1 MQKISLILIILFL
14 STFVMKAQEEI
25 VKKIRQ
31 DYLDYNKKL
40 EHLESGES
48 LYITAPF
55 KIKTTQIR
63 PALGPVNIE
72 IAYYFDE
79 ETKVLDAENPDNMN
93 TTGTLRKLIYT
104 ESMPSFTDY
113 REIFFDNKGNLLF
126 YFSKLTGNTCGEKR
140 MYFNVSKLIKIK
152 FNPLDTKE
160 CPEEDG
166 GYQLPD
172 FTRYTGKFTKE
183 DLDWEKWILKYA
195 GYHKKSF
202 QNLFES
208 LQ

>member
-1 MQKISLILIILFL
+1 
-14 STFVMKAQEEI
+14 MKAQEEI

-40 EHLESGES
+40 ELLESGES
-48 LYITAPF
+48 SYITAPF

-79 ETKVLDAENPDNMN
+79 ETSVLDTENPDNIN

-126 YFSKLTGNTCGEKR
+126 YYSKLTGNTCGEKR
-140 MYFNVSKLIKIK
+140 MYFNASKMIKIK
-152 FNPLDTKE
+152 INPLETRD
-160 CPEEDG
+160 CPEENG

-172 FTRYTGKFTKE
+172 FTRYAGKFTK
-183 DLDWEKWILKYA
+183 DDQDWEKWILKYA
-195 GYHKKSF
+195 GYHKKTF